1 MVKVMGSTSGW
12 LCCSPNWYSFKNY
25 CTGGHTEEYIGY
37 APKEDIKAQDRRSF
51 DLLASFYVIIN
62 PNLQNKGNKSA
73 LFFKGCLRCVIIA
86 YNILNRFVEK
96 NLYSNGLWVG
106 LARPVLTSDVIFVQ
120 CYGHRAMVERFLDVE
135 VTGLDRYGQPMK
147 VSASGWQARILQ
159 HECDHLAGTLYV
171 DKMVKRT
178 FRTLYDSGPLVY
190 LNTFG
195 S

>member
-12 LCCSPNWYSFKNY
+12 LCRSPNWYSFKNY

-73 LFFKGCLRCVIIA
+73 LFFKGCLRC
-86 YNILNRFVEK
+86 
-96 NLYSNGLWVG
+96 
-106 LARPVLTSDVIFVQ
+106 

-135 VTGLDRYGQPMK
+135 VTGLDRYGQPIK
-147 VSASGWQARILQ
+147 VSASGWQA
-159 HECDHLAGTLYV
+159 
-171 DKMVKRT
+171 
-178 FRTLYDSGPLVY
+178 
-190 LNTFG
+190 
-195 S
+195 